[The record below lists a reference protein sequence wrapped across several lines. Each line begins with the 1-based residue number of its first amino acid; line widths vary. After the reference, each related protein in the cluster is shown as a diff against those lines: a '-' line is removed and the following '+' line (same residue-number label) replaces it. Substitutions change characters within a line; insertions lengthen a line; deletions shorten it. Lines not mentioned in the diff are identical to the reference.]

1 MTSCLISSIMEL
13 RMDFVDM
20 MDLMDSEEC
29 IGDRWRGRDELED
42 GPAEVDERR
51 LSMYRFAYG

>member
-1 MTSCLISSIMEL
+1 MEL